1 MNFVSA
7 FGQKMSD
14 WSERNMPN
22 PFLFAIILSIIV
34 WVAGVLFTPN
44 TPLDMVNHWYAG
56 FWKNLAFGMQ
66 MVLILVTGHALAI
79 APGVRPALQRLAST
93 PTTMAGAVLLTSY
106 VSCAVH
112 YVHWGLGL
120 VVSALFAREVA
131 TQAFRRGI
139 PMHYPLL
146 AAAAFSGH
154 MFWHVGPSTSA
165 GLLSATPG
173 HMFEKIIGVVP
184 MSESVFTT
192 YGFGLVVGLGL
203 LFIPWTMRALT
214 PKDTAVYKGIDVYVP
229 DFEEADAAERRAEE
243 KEASTPMNGMAD
255 RLEQS
260 RAISLIIAAAG
271 FTYIIT
277 DIYAKGFRL
286 DINLFNFIFM
296 IVGILLHKTPI
307 RYVRAIQSAIGGT
320 SGIVLQFPFYAGIM
334 GMVAGSGLTA
344 LITNGFL
351 AISTPESFPVWTWLS
366 AGFINIFIPSGGG
379 EWAAMGGI
387 LSEACMA
394 MGVPPGKMIVAFGC
408 GDMWTNML
416 QPFWAIALL
425 GIMGL
430 KAREM
435 MGYCI
440 VLGTLAI
447 PVFGLLLYFLPY

>member
-14 WSERNMPN
+14 WAERNMPN
-22 PFLFAIILSIIV
+22 PFLFAIVLSIIV
-34 WVAGVLFTPN
+34 WVAGVAFTSN
-44 TPLDMVNHWYAG
+44 GPLDMVNHWYGG

-79 APGVRPALQRLAST
+79 APGIRPALQRLAST
-93 PTTMAGAVLLTSY
+93 PQNMAGAVLLTAY
-106 VSCAVH
+106 LSCAVH
-112 YVHWGLGL
+112 YIHWGLGL

-131 TQAFRRGI
+131 TQAAKRNI

-173 HMFEKIIGVVP
+173 HMFEGIFGIVP
-184 MSESVFTT
+184 MSASVFTT
-192 YGFGLVVGLGL
+192 YGFGLVIALGIF
-203 LFIPWTMRALT
+203 FIPWTMRALT
-214 PKDTAVYKGIDVYVP
+214 PKDISTYKPIGFYVP
-229 DFEEADAAERRAEE
+229 DFEEAEKAEKRAEE
-243 KEASTPMNGMAD
+243 AEEARPKNGFAD
-255 RLEQS
+255 MLEQS
-260 RAISLIIAAAG
+260 RAISLLVAAAG
-271 FTYIIT
+271 FTYLVT
-277 DIYAKGFRL
+277 DIVKNGFRL

-296 IVGILLHKTPI
+296 TVGILLHKTPI

-334 GMVAGSGLTA
+334 GMTAGSGLTEI
-344 LITNGFL
+344 ITKGFI
-351 AISTPESFPVWTWLS
+351 AISTPESFPVWTWLA
-366 AGFINIFIPSGGG
+366 AGFINVFIPSGGG

-387 LSEACMA
+387 LGETAKA
-394 MGVPPGKMIVAFGC
+394 MNVPVGKMIVAFGC
-408 GDMWTNML
+408 GDMWTNMY

-440 VLGTLAI
+440 VLATLAA